1 MKYILLQAIV
11 NFFCKYFYTGTWHFI
26 SAEWIYD
33 PNGQTFHLIEAAE
46 VFIIEKKNIYRSA
59 TQDVSYIHRIYFHC
73 QTVRIQY
80 NRFKFINLISI

>member
-46 VFIIEKKNIYRSA
+46 VFIIEKKTYIGAQHKTSA
-59 TQDVSYIHRIYFHC
+59 I
-73 QTVRIQY
+73 
-80 NRFKFINLISI
+80 FIVFIFIVKL